1 MQLVV
6 IWECSGRVNVHR
18 FKWVV
23 LSLALTAASAS
34 AQSVAVPDADGVY
47 SAGKGLTHADVV
59 KAATAVYPAD
69 AGFANV
75 KHVCSLSIVV
85 GADGALGKIESR
97 SKDSSPFDEG
107 AIAAVRQSQFKP
119 AIFQGHAV
127 PSRLA
132 VWVPFVGGPTPPA
145 PVSAWANRDKL
156 RPPVPLNS
164 VEAEFP
170 KGATNQGSSI
180 VTLIVAEDGTPTD
193 VRIVRSLGPEF
204 DENTLAVAAKYHFKP
219 ATLFGVPMPTRI
231 TVEVN
236 FRK

>member
-1 MQLVV
+1 MVLAV

-34 AQSVAVPDADGVY
+34 AQSAAVPDADGVY
-47 SAGKGLTHADVV
+47 SSGKGLTPAEIVN
-59 KAATAVYPAD
+59 AATAAYPAD
-69 AGFANV
+69 AGLTHV
-75 KHVCSLSIVV
+75 KHVCSLSVVV
-85 GADGALGKIESR
+85 GADGTLGKIESR
-97 SKDSSPFDEG
+97 SMDASPFDEG

-132 VWVPFVGGPTPPA
+132 VWVPFVGGQTPSV
-145 PVSAWANRDKL
+145 PVSASANRDKL
-156 RPPVPLNS
+156 HPPVPLNS
-164 VEAEFP
+164 VEAEYP
-170 KGATNQGSSI
+170 KGAINQGSSI

-204 DENTLAVAAKYHFKP
+204 DENTLAAAAKYHFKP